1 MTCFW
6 DGLTQSLL
14 RNQIIP
20 NTSDIRNSRKFVN
33 YLKEHNTKTI
43 NVKWNNEIL
52 TTKQLQEN
60 YDHIDEL
67 DSNKIGQG
75 YLCSTCDPFL
85 FLVSEL
91 FQVDIDHNYCG
102 HIMKYTYTPP
112 ENKKILYLGQE
123 SINKKVLR
131 LSNNRG
137 HLWPN

>member
-14 RNQIIP
+14 RNKIIP
-20 NTSDIRNSRKFVN
+20 NTSDIRNPRKFVN
-33 YLKEHNTKTI
+33 YLKKHNTKTI

-60 YDHIDEL
+60 YDHINEL
-67 DSNKIGQG
+67 DSNRIGQG

-91 FQVDIDHNYCG
+91 FQVDIDHNYCS
-102 HIMKYTYTPP
+102 HIMKYTYIPP

-123 SINKKVLR
+123 NINKKVLR
-131 LSNNRG
+131 LSNNRR
-137 HLWPN
+137 HLWIN